1 MTGSM
6 SLQSS
11 SFIQLPMRFKATSSE
26 PSQMATAS
34 SDMFELGTQLNRQA
48 DINRNIKEF
57 KQTIVEKQ
65 KEGRKLALNIA
76 DPRVELEEH
85 LASK

>member
-1 MTGSM
+1 M
-6 SLQSS
+6 
-11 SFIQLPMRFKATSSE
+11 P
-26 PSQMATAS
+26 TAS